1 MARKMPSAAMM
12 RRAEKK
18 ETEADEEKES
28 PAYQKREKK
37 LKIEEDKRGKRK
49 PR

>member
-1 MARKMPSAAMM
+1 MPSAAMM

-18 ETEADEEKES
+18 ETAASEKNES

-37 LKIEEDKRGKRK
+37 LKIEEDTRGKRK